1 VAAWYL
7 HVDLRAPGFGAPAD
21 VLYAAALDMA
31 EFADARGA
39 GAVVVSEHHGADD
52 GYLPAAL
59 AMAAAIAARTRNCVV
74 SVNALP
80 LTLHD
85 PVAVA
90 EQVAVVDLLAGGRL
104 ALTVVPGYVPSELAM
119 FGVAWSERGTLLDEK
134 LDVLLR
140 ALSGERFTWRGRPVR
155 VTPAGRRPLVLVGG
169 ASPAAARRAAR
180 LADGFSPTTADPTL
194 ADAYRAECA
203 RLGKAPGV
211 LASPPTPLFVHVAH
225 DVEAAWSALRPH
237 AEHELVS
244 YRGWAAADPG
254 SPYAGL
260 ADADAAR
267 AAGLWAVLTPAEA
280 VEVARRTG
288 VLVLKPLLAGLDP
301 ELGWACMRAVV
312 DEVLP
317 ALG

>member
-1 VAAWYL
+1 VVAWYL
-7 HVDLRAPGFGAPAD
+7 HLDLRAPGFGTPAD

-31 EFADARGA
+31 EFADAHGA

-59 AMAAAIAARTRNCVV
+59 TMAAAVAARTRRCAV

-119 FGVAWSERGTLLDEK
+119 FGVASSERGALLDEK
-134 LDVLLR
+134 LEVLLR

-155 VTPAGRRPLVLVGG
+155 VTPAGRRPVVLVGG

-180 LADGFSPTTADPTL
+180 LADGFSPTTADPAL
-194 ADAYRAECA
+194 ADAYRGECA
-203 RLGKAPGV
+203 RLGKGPGL
-211 LASPPTPLFVHVAH
+211 LASPPTPLFIHVAH
-225 DVEAAWSALRPH
+225 DVESAWARLRPH
-237 AEHELVS
+237 AEHELTS
-244 YRGWAAADPG
+244 YRAWAAADPG

-260 ADADAAR
+260 PDADAAR
-267 AAGLWAVLTPAEA
+267 AAGLWAVLTPA
-280 VEVARRTG
+280 
-288 VLVLKPLLAGLDP
+288 
-301 ELGWACMRAVV
+301 
-312 DEVLP
+312 
-317 ALG
+317 